1 MSEFKIRVNFM
12 NLNLILNLNLP
23 YNGGSGKSLIAGRWL
38 FVLTKMKR
46 SFRFNTFTRGYVCA
60 LPQVTG

>member
-1 MSEFKIRVNFM
+1 MSEFKIRVNFL
-12 NLNLILNLNLP
+12 NLNLTLNLNLP
-23 YNGGSGKSLIAGRWL
+23 LMEVQGKSLIAGRWL

-46 SFRFNTFTRGYVCA
+46 SFKFNTFTRGYVCA